1 MRIGHSYINDMV
13 KERMEIPITL
23 KGYDDK
29 IRTFVVP
36 AGIKSGRKD
45 TGGIATYWSETE

>member
-1 MRIGHSYINDMV
+1 MV
-13 KERMEIPITL
+13 RERMEVPVTI

-36 AGIKSGRKD
+36 AGIKSGKH
-45 TGGIATYWSETE
+45 TEAGVAHYWSETE